1 MQRFLSRIPALFL
14 LCALPATAQFG
25 IFGHSKP
32 STTPSPNDPLAGHA
46 SKQPDKELFDK
57 AMLAMKKGKFDVARL
72 DLQTLLNT
80 YPESE
85 YQMRAKLAV
94 GDSWFKEGGT
104 AALTQAEAEYKD
116 FITFFPNQP
125 EAAEAQMKVADI
137 YYMQMEKPDRD
148 PKNVDQAETEYK
160 TMIQQFP
167 DSQFVPRAKQRLR
180 EVQEVQAERQYEIGT
195 FYGSRDNYAA
205 SIARLQTVT
214 DTYPL
219 YSHSD
224 LALIGLGDAY
234 AAEARYVQGLSQ
246 INPKAKQALERAY
259 DDQAAA
265 AYTRVVTHYAMAP
278 HVEDAR
284 ERLIAL
290 NRTVPEP
297 TKEEVADSEA
307 TEQSRTGITFKDRA
321 LVLLKRGP
329 VTVNAA
335 RIGEPTLV
343 EPPQVT
349 APQVHA
355 QDLKLFTAALNNQPM
370 PALGAIGPSAT
381 AVASAPSG
389 SATPEPGQV
398 MTLDN
403 VPTAGEAAPAAGS
416 GPAVGAEIIST
427 GQGAAGGENG
437 AAAPATSA
445 PRSSEPGTG
454 AAPAA
459 TGAAAG
465 LSPGA
470 QYAPAGLVGP
480 VPSAEGKAAAAEAAG
495 VPGAQ
500 NPGGLNSVAPQSQ
513 VLPPIEKPAEAT
525 PQTNDVHGAAQVQ
538 TGTDA
543 GTTTNGKKKKKTPA
557 PKLDSSDESSS
568 AHKAKKGIDKLNPF

>member
-1 MQRFLSRIPALFL
+1 MQRFLFRLSTLCL
-14 LCALPATAQFG
+14 LCALPASAQFG
-25 IFGHSKP
+25 IFKPSKP
-32 STTPSPNDPLAGHA
+32 ATVPSPSDPLAGHA

-57 AMLAMKKGKFDVARL
+57 AMIAMKKGKFDVARL

-148 PKNVDQAETEYK
+148 PKNVEQAEQEYR

-167 DSQFVPRAKQRLR
+167 DSTFVPRAKQRLR
-180 EVQEVQAERQYEIGT
+180 EVQEVQAERQYQIGA
-195 FYGSRDNYAA
+195 FYATHENWAA
-205 SIARLQTVT
+205 TIARLQTVT
-214 DTYPL
+214 DSYPL

-234 AAEARYVQGLSQ
+234 AAQARIVQGMAQL
-246 INPKAKQALERAY
+246 NPKAKQELMKAY
-259 DDQAAA
+259 DDQAAD
-265 AYTRVVTHYAMAP
+265 AYARVVTHYSMAA

-297 TKEEVADSEA
+297 TKEELAESEA
-307 TEQSRTGITFKDRA
+307 EEQSRTGITFKDRA
-321 LVLLKRGP
+321 LILVKRGP

-343 EPPQVT
+343 DPPQIT
-349 APQVHA
+349 APEVHKRDA
-355 QDLKLFTAALNNQPM
+355 ALFTAALAGKPL
-370 PALGAIGPSAT
+370 PPVAPIGPAATTVAAGGAT
-381 AVASAPSG
+381 ASP
-389 SATPEPGQV
+389 TPDAGG
-398 MTLDN
+398 TLQLEN
-403 VPTAGEAAPAAGS
+403 VPTQS
-416 GPAVGAEIIST
+416 GG
-427 GQGAAGGENG
+427 
-437 AAAPATSA
+437 
-445 PRSSEPGTG
+445 
-454 AAPAA
+454 
-459 TGAAAG
+459 
-465 LSPGA
+465 
-470 QYAPAGLVGP
+470 APAGGGPAIGAQIVGTGEGSSGTAPAQSAPPTSEPRQFTPPAAMPVGP
-480 VPSAEGKAAAAEAAG
+480 APTAAGQAAAAEAAG

-500 NPGGLNSVAPQSQ
+500 NPGGLNAIRPDNTP
-513 VLPPIEKPAEAT
+513 LPPVEKPAEA
-525 PQTNDVHGAAQVQ
+525 PAQTNDVHNAPATVQ

-543 GTTTNGKKKKKTPA
+543 GTANGKKKKKTPA
-557 PKLDSSDESSS
+557 PKYDSSDESSS
-568 AHKAKKGIDKLNPF
+568 KHPKKKGLDKLNPF